1 MTWPP
6 SSPDLNPIDNLW
18 ALLKHEIYSEGR
30 QYTSLNSIWEAVIA
44 AAQKVDRQQI
54 KKLTD
59 STDGRLVAVIEKK
72 GGYIGH

>member
-1 MTWPP
+1 M
-6 SSPDLNPIDNLW
+6 
-18 ALLKHEIYSEGR
+18 GG
-30 QYTSLNSIWEAVIA
+30 LNSVWEAVVA

-59 STDGRLVAVIEKK
+59 SMDGRLVAVIEKK